1 MRLLTSGAAVAR
13 SRPLAVRS
21 FASLAGAHSRTAAF
35 RRIAGDSNQPQ
46 TLLSSPVL
54 SARLPSSSPLPLLR
68 STLNPQSLRAT
79 GAVSRHF
86 HTGTRL
92 RQQQAEAKEE
102 VKDKPRPE
110 TSEEAK
116 PAPEAEASEAKAKAE
131 GEEAKTD
138 EQSAGEDGAKEQKP
152 KDEAPP
158 PPHGDK
164 TPWQVFTETLQS
176 EFKASKEWNEGT
188 KQLAAGYQDFT
199 QNPTLQ
205 KAKTAYS
212 QSADAVGSTT
222 SAALKTTGR
231 AIGQG
236 AAWAWDTPVVKG
248 IRKGA
253 EATGKGIEKVTR
265 PIRETEAY
273 KNVKET
279 IDDGASSRY
288 GGWMEKEE
296 RKRRREE
303 REAREAQNGVKK
315 EPAVEDPKLVSSYS
329 IFAIQFSGLTHLQR
343 RHKHHSPQRL
353 RLPHPLARIPRLKPA
368 HAIPLLHPQ
377 HIPRVREPSNIHSAQ
392 HLRPRSRLLR

>member
-1 MRLLTSGAAVAR
+1 MRRFNSSATAAR
-13 SRPLAVRS
+13 LRPFAVRS

-35 RRIAGDSNQPQ
+35 RRLRDNSIQPQ
-46 TLLSSPVL
+46 SFFSSPIA
-54 SARLPSSSPLPLLR
+54 SPRSSISSTLPLLR
-68 STLNPQSLRAT
+68 SGQISPQSLRAT

-86 HTGTRL
+86 HTQTRL

-102 VKDKPRPE
+102 VRDRPRE
-110 TSEEAK
+110 GATEEAK
-116 PAPEAEASEAKAKAE
+116 PSPEAEASEAKAKAE
-131 GEEAKTD
+131 GSEEAKSE
-138 EQSAGEDGAKEQKP
+138 EQTAGEEGAKEEETK
-152 KDEAPP
+152 KDAPPP

-205 KAKTAYS
+205 KAKNAYT

-231 AIGQG
+231 AIGQS
-236 AAWAWDTPVVKG
+236 AAWAWETPVVRG

-253 EATGKGIEKVTR
+253 EVTGKGIERATR
-265 PIRETEAY
+265 PLRETEAY

-288 GGWMEKEE
+288 GGWMEREE
-296 RKRRREE
+296 RKKRREL
-303 REAREAQNGVKK
+303 REAKKAQNGGPK
-315 EPAVEDPKLVSSYS
+315 EPMAEDPKYVFQHPRYVFTSTD
-329 IFAIQFSGLTHLQR
+329 LTH
-343 RHKHHSPQRL
+343 S
-353 RLPHPLARIPRLKPA
+353 LAPA
-368 HAIPLLHPQ
+368 HT
-377 HIPRVREPSNIHSAQ
+377 
-392 HLRPRSRLLR
+392 